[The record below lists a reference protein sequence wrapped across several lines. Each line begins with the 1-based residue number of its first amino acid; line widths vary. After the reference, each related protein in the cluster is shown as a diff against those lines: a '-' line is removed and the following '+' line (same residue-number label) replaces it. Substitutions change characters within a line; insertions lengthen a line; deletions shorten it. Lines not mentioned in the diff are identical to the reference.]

1 MSVALN
7 WVDLAL
13 GFVLVL
19 SVIVGLWRGLV
30 YELLS
35 LIGWVVAFVVSQAYG
50 PAVSL
55 WLPLG
60 ASGSLARMAFAYGLT
75 FVATLI
81 VWTLLAK
88 LVRLM
93 ISATPLS
100 VLDRALGCVFG
111 FGRGLVILLVVALVV
126 GFTPLAHEP
135 SWQDSRGVRWLEM
148 SLRELKP
155 LWPSA
160 PARQTAFHCLP
171 ESIGHFPCAASSA

>member
-1 MSVALN
+1 MMTQLN

-19 SVIVGLWRGLV
+19 SVVIGLWRGLV

-35 LIGWVVAFVVSQAYG
+35 LIGWVVAFVVAQLYG
-50 PAVSL
+50 PVVSV

-60 ASGSLARMAFAYGLT
+60 ASGSTARLAFAYGVT

-100 VLDRALGCVFG
+100 VLDRALGCAFG
-111 FGRGLVILLVVALVV
+111 FARGVVILLLVTLLA

-135 SWQDSRGVRWLEM
+135 AWQGSYGVRWLETLLH
-148 SLRELKP
+148 SLQSML
-155 LWPSA
+155 PSK
-160 PARQTAFHCLP
+160 PARGTA
-171 ESIGHFPCAASSA
+171 

>member
-1 MSVALN
+1 MAQLN

-19 SVIVGLWRGLV
+19 SVVIGLWRGLV

-35 LIGWVVAFVVSQAYG
+35 LIGWIVAFVVAQAYG
-50 PAVSL
+50 AAVSA

-60 ASGSLARMAFAYGLT
+60 ASGSPTRLAFAYGVT

-100 VLDRALGCVFG
+100 VLDRALGCAFG
-111 FGRGLVILLVVALVV
+111 FA
-126 GFTPLAHEP
+126 
-135 SWQDSRGVRWLEM
+135 RGVV
-148 SLRELKP
+148 
-155 LWPSA
+155 
-160 PARQTAFHCLP
+160 
-171 ESIGHFPCAASSA
+171 

>member
-1 MSVALN
+1 MAQLN

-13 GFVLVL
+13 GFVLLL
-19 SVIVGLWRGLV
+19 SVIIGLWRGLV

-35 LIGWVVAFVVSQAYG
+35 LVGWVVAFVVAQTYG
-50 PAVSL
+50 ATVAT

-60 ASGSLARMAFAYGLT
+60 ASGSLARLAFAYGVT
-75 FVATLI
+75 FFATLI

-111 FGRGLVILLVVALVV
+111 FARGLVILLVVALLVS
-126 GFTPLAHEP
+126 FTPLAHEP
-135 SWQDSRGVRWLEM
+135 AWQSSRGAQWLGM
-148 SLRELKP
+148 VLHSLQP
-155 LWPSA
+155 LWPSS
-160 PARQTAFHCLP
+160 PAR
-171 ESIGHFPCAASSA
+171 ASA